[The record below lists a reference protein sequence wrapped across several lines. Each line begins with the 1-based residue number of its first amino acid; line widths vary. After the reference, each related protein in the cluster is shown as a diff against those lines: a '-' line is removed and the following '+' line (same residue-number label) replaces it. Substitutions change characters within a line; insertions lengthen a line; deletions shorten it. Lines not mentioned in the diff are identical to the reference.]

1 MRIVSALRDDLWQIR
16 EKEADINCL
25 TSTGLPKPLGAI
37 ARVPRPDTKE
47 VIPDDGFVSSTRP
60 NSCQR
65 EMVTIKQTEMR
76 NPIVHKVQERPVL
89 RMINKYNIAELSLV
103 E

>member
-1 MRIVSALRDDLWQIR
+1 MQIR
-16 EKEADINCL
+16 EKESDINCL
-25 TSTGLPKPLGAI
+25 TSSGLPKPLGAI

-47 VIPDDGFVSSTRP
+47 VIPDDGFVSFLKMMRFD
-60 NSCQR
+60 QR
-65 EMVTIKQTEMR
+65 DLVTTTQTTMR
-76 NPIVHKVQERPVL
+76 NPSVHKIQERPVL

>member
-1 MRIVSALRDDLWQIR
+1 MQIR

-25 TSTGLPKPLGAI
+25 TSSGLPKPLGAI

-47 VIPDDGFVSSTRP
+47 VIPDDGFVSHIDYNR
-60 NSCQR
+60 NQR
-65 EMVTIKQTEMR
+65 EMTTSTQNSMK
-76 NPIVHKVQERPVL
+76 NPAVHRIQERPVL

>member
-1 MRIVSALRDDLWQIR
+1 MHADTLANWYEDRLVKEQLYKTKPDLRIVSSTDIDIGQIR

-47 VIPDDGFVSSTRP
+47 VIPDDGFVR
-60 NSCQR
+60 
-65 EMVTIKQTEMR
+65 
-76 NPIVHKVQERPVL
+76 L
-89 RMINKYNIAELSLV
+89 KY
-103 E
+103 